1 LTGIRSISANLA
13 VMLLFGCGTPSRTP
27 IVVYSPHGKELLG
40 AFEERYEALHPDQD
54 VQWLDMGSQDA
65 YDRVRTERG
74 NPQADVWWGGPMLMF
89 DRAAMEGLLEPYR
102 PTWDTTVPPEEK
114 SEGAFWYGTAL
125 LPEVIMYNTR
135 TVDSSHAP
143 QDWDALLDPVWKDR
157 IIIRLPLASGTM
169 RMLFASIIER
179 ERRRT
184 GNVEAGLRWLRALDA
199 NTKSYAA
206 DPTQLYLKIAR
217 EEGAVTIWDL
227 PDVVIQ
233 SKEHGYPFGYVI
245 PAGGTPV
252 ITDGIALVKGARHLE
267 AAKGF
272 YEFVTS
278 RESMIF
284 QAERFSRVPARRD
297 IPPSDLPGWIAHLRL
312 ASMNIDW
319 RAVSPH
325 EQEWMHLWDEQ
336 VKGRGR
342 TTQ

>member
-1 LTGIRSISANLA
+1 
-13 VMLLFGCGTPSRTP
+13 
-27 IVVYSPHGKELLG
+27 
-40 AFEERYEALHPDQD
+40 
-54 VQWLDMGSQDA
+54 
-65 YDRVRTERG
+65 
-74 NPQADVWWGGPMLMF
+74 
-89 DRAAMEGLLEPYR
+89 
-102 PTWDTTVPPEEK
+102 
-114 SEGAFWYGTAL
+114 
-125 LPEVIMYNTR
+125 
-135 TVDSSHAP
+135 
-143 QDWDALLDPVWKDR
+143 VWKDR